1 MDSDL
6 FKTVKGFFP
15 SVKASFIKKLF
26 LQSLQGIHYMHTE
39 KNMVH
44 NDIKPENI
52 GITGENA
59 VLMDFE
65 YAAYLNH
72 SAPDFAEIKKNWK

>member
-6 FKTVKGFFP
+6 FKTVKSYFP
-15 SVKASFIKKLF
+15 NIKATKIKNYFYQILHA
-26 LQSLQGIHYMHTE
+26 IHYMHTE

-65 YAAYLNH
+65 YAA
-72 SAPDFAEIKKNWK
+72 FMEK